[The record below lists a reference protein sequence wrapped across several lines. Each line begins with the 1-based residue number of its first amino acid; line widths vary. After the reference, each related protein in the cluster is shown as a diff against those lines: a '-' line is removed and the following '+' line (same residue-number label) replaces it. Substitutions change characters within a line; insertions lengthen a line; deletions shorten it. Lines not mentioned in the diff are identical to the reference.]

1 MIGKIWSR
9 DRRHTLKS
17 CAGVLLIGATV
28 AGAMLIIRLVGEQRL
43 QHVLSF
49 IFKRRLK
56 VEKLNS
62 EALVPD
68 NRT

>member
-9 DRRHTLKS
+9 DMRHTLKS
-17 CAGVLLIGATV
+17 CAGVLFIGATV

-43 QHVLSF
+43 QHVLNF
-49 IFKRRLK
+49 LFKRRSK

-62 EALVPD
+62 EAFVPD